1 LAFTRSRTQRAYNS
15 SAVPPRSRRAIDP
28 SLSVTLGSLSFP
40 SLQSP
45 ARRTARNMGGKCK
58 KVLAASR
65 ATRKPS
71 RWANQAGS
79 RRGSLWSGK
88 RHCLGCRPRSAPRR
102 HRRRAL
108 AAKPSRCRGKLAPRT
123 HRSSNSFKMLPS
135 RPAGRRRVQYAACIP
150 ARYGVPARGA
160 VGLVRFIARENFAR
174 GSEPAS
180 DYSGV

>member
-79 RRGSLWSGK
+79 RRADLYSGK
-88 RHCLGCRPRSAPRR
+88 RQCLGRRPRSAPRR

-108 AAKPSRCRGKLAPRT
+108 AASRCRGKLAPRT
-123 HRSSNSFKMLPS
+123 HRSLTSVPGGTKEGSICCLHSSPLRS
-135 RPAGRRRVQYAACIP
+135 ACQRGRRSCTVHRAGKFCSWFGTGWGP
-150 ARYGVPARGA
+150 
-160 VGLVRFIARENFAR
+160 
-174 GSEPAS
+174 
-180 DYSGV
+180 

>member
-79 RRGSLWSGK
+79 RRADLYSGK
-88 RHCLGCRPRSAPRR
+88 RQCLGCRPRSAPRR

-108 AAKPSRCRGKLAPRT
+108 AASRCRGKLAPRT

-135 RPAGRRRVQYAACIP
+135 RPAGRRRAQYAACIP
-150 ARYGVPARGA
+150 VRCGVPARGA

-174 GSEPAS
+174 GSEPAGAH
-180 DYSGV
+180 SGV